1 MPESNAEAASTWGS
15 HSVAPPCLALT
26 CLPAWLLS
34 MHVFVCCSVPRQLCA
49 TTIVLLTCALT
60 GVFRPTKRGTTPLC
74 GHVGSMHH
82 GC

>member
-1 MPESNAEAASTWGS
+1 MPCSDLPA
-15 HSVAPPCLALT
+15 CLAAFHA
-26 CLPAWLLS
+26 C
-34 MHVFVCCSVPRQLCA
+34 VCCSVPRQLCA

-74 GHVGSMHH
+74 GHVGIMH